1 MMRAN
6 DRLVAVSAQCCS
18 RHLVAGVY
26 YRVARLG
33 SLESLGRSSWWKR
46 TPRDPRMGTNST
58 WGGRKWPARD
68 PCPLVIWAIWA
79 LETQRAIIDESF
91 DVSLLSLRARPCLV

>member
-6 DRLVAVSAQCCS
+6 DRSVAVSAQCCS
-18 RHLVAGVY
+18 RHMVAGVY

-46 TPRDPRMGTNST
+46 TPRDSKNGYKLHL
-58 WGGRKWPARD
+58 GRTKVAREGSVPVGHLGNLGAGD
-68 PCPLVIWAIWA
+68 AA
-79 LETQRAIIDESF
+79 SDH
-91 DVSLLSLRARPCLV
+91 